1 MHPMRVFI
9 LLCIAVLSTGKIV
22 HMEED
27 MDMCVMSA
35 SRVLRL
41 AISEPV
47 LSKTAFEWGEQH
59 AIVGWQYERHSDAA
73 ARNLAIVRRSKRL
86 QLALPLECA
95 RVRYSV
101 FVYMPRFAV
110 TYLGLKDS
118 KLAIDKELCTADGML
133 FERVIISGIPL
144 LHSVTIA
151 STATFEAG
159 EMHTTTTTDLRIPL
173 ILSIF
178 HNHVAGVVKE
188 RWRKKNKVFVA
199 QMCARRSSRPISA
212 ATREVPQ

>member
-1 MHPMRVFI
+1 MVSVYRQRYIHKMRAFL
-9 LLCIAVLSTGKIV
+9 LLCAAVLSAGKIV

-27 MDMCVMSA
+27 TDMCVMSA

-41 AISEPV
+41 AISQPV
-47 LSKTAFEWGEQH
+47 LSNTAFEWGEH
-59 AIVGWQYERHSDAA
+59 HPIFGWQYERHSDAA
-73 ARNLAIVRRSKRL
+73 ARNLAIVQHTKRL
-86 QLALPLECA
+86 QLAHPLECA

-101 FVYMPRFAV
+101 FVYMPKFAV

-118 KLAIDKELCTADGML
+118 RLAIDKELCTADGML

-144 LHSVTIA
+144 LHSVAIA

-159 EMHTTTTTDLRIPL
+159 NMHTMTTTDLHIPL
-173 ILSIF
+173 ILSLF

-199 QMCARRSSRPISA
+199 QMCG
-212 ATREVPQ
+212 